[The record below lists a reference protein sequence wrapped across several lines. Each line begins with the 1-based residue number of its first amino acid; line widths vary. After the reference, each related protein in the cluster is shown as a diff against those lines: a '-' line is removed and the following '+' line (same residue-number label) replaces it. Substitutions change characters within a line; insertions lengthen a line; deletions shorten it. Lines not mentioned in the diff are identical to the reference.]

1 MRYKNIKKLNN
12 EISKLI
18 IFRTNLENELKE
30 IELSILKANHFNKIP
45 PDTSKLKDENIIMF
59 IEKKEKTSELIKNVN
74 KKINELNSQINNIK
88 NAVNEMPDCSFKTI
102 MDLFF
107 IKSESM
113 EYITSATGY
122 SRASIY
128 NFIRMKGGEY

>member
-1 MRYKNIKKLNN
+1 MRYKNLKKLNN

-18 IFRTNLENELKE
+18 IFRTNLENKLKE
-30 IELSILKANHFNKIP
+30 LEFSILKANHFNELP

-59 IEKKEKTSELIKNVN
+59 IEKKEKTSEIIKNIN

-113 EYITSATGY
+113 KYITSTTGY

-128 NFIRMKGGEY
+128 NFIRMKGGEH

>member
-1 MRYKNIKKLNN
+1 MRYKNLKKLNI

-18 IFRTNLENELKE
+18 IFRTNLESQLKE
-30 IELSILKANHFNKIP
+30 IELSILKANHFHELP

-59 IEKKEKTSELIKNVN
+59 IEKKEKISKLIKNAN
-74 KKINELNSQINNIK
+74 KEISELNSQINNIK

-107 IKSESM
+107 IKSKSVR
-113 EYITSATGY
+113 YITSATGY

-128 NFIRMKGGEY
+128 NFIKMKGGDY